1 MTTKALEKLKARS
14 VKDDKWIKK
23 GKWRQENEAWLDISF
38 AIAIKILS
46 ALRDKNIKQKDL
58 AKKLGLTP
66 QYVNKIVKGQE
77 NLTLETIS
85 KFERALEIN
94 LIKVPGLAITNE
106 AVFDLKKKTA
116 RNF

>member
-1 MTTKALEKLKARS
+1 MMTVKTLEKLKNQS
-14 VKDDKWIKK
+14 VKDNKWIKN

-38 AIAIKILS
+38 AIAIKILG
-46 ALRDKNIKQKDL
+46 ALRKKNITQKAL

-85 KFERALEIN
+85 KFERALKID
-94 LIKVPGLAITNE
+94 LIKVPGLAKRDDV
-106 AVFDLKKKTA
+106 VFDPDKQPVS
-116 RNF
+116 